1 MKFSDKKVPVPVR
14 KCCAAEAQNG
24 DYLTKVFD
32 SLGFFTPEYVVSVN
46 YLVFSTSLKSFTNLS
61 RFSKKQSSSSCFNE
75 QDYIHIYD
83 YYCAIILI
91 IGAAFLALRAPP

>member
-24 DYLTKVFD
+24 DYLTKLFD

-46 YLVFSTSLKSFTNLS
+46 YLVFSTSLKSFTNFY
-61 RFSKKQSSSSCFNE
+61 RCSKKHSSSCSI
-75 QDYIHIYD
+75 DKHLSILYD
-83 YYCAIILI
+83 YYWTIIFI
-91 IGAAFLALRAPP
+91 IGAAFLAFSAPP